1 MTKDKIT
8 YEELLESTRYLE
20 LELSQN
26 GYGSLN
32 ELEDTDY
39 FEIQEWLKARS
50 PEQIK
55 EDKEAIYEKDGQKS
69 LAMFLHSALGT

>member
-1 MTKDKIT
+1 M
-8 YEELLESTRYLE
+8 
-20 LELSQN
+20 ELSQN
-26 GYGSLN
+26 GFGSLS

-55 EDKEAIYEKDGQKS
+55 EENEAIYEKDGQKS
-69 LAMFLHSALGT
+69 LAMFLHSALGS

>member
-1 MTKDKIT
+1 M
-8 YEELLESTRYLE
+8 
-20 LELSQN
+20 ELSQN

-50 PEQIK
+50 PEQI
-55 EDKEAIYEKDGQKS
+55 EEEKEAIYEKDGKKS
-69 LAMFLHSALGT
+69 LAMFLHSALGN